1 MDVSYQLSRIHAI
14 NSIVSCILLE
24 SWSIKKSGVVGLVG
38 GECGGGVTYF
48 HEQRPAQRS
57 PAAAAPPRRRP
68 ATAPRPRRSQGRREA
83 NHSSSAEF
91 QASETHA
98 YQSESGTRPQ

>member
-1 MDVSYQLSRIHAI
+1 MDVSYQLSRIHTI

-48 HEQRPAQRS
+48 HEQRPGQRS
-57 PAAAAPPRRRP
+57 PRRRRP